1 MDIVIQL
8 LRMIKKQTKQQTN
21 IKDKIRFLS
30 IKKIKSNLYAN
41 SQRNS
46 KKKSIQNRTEIQIE
60 IQFNFKDCNDN
71 MIWGG

>member
-1 MDIVIQL
+1 
-8 LRMIKKQTKQQTN
+8 MIKKQTKQQTN

-30 IKKIKSNLYAN
+30 NKKIKSNLSAN

-60 IQFNFKDCNDN
+60 IQFNFKDCNNNNN